1 MNRGKVYTVMLIGLL
16 GIGACGGGEK
26 EVVIGS
32 KDFTEQKI
40 LREMMAALIEGNS
53 DIKAEQ
59 KVLDGTLICWNSLR
73 NGEIDLYAEYTG
85 TALASG
91 SFNSLS
97 AKLMAIL
104 KQEPLTDPQEAINI
118 VDLMWICQQHGL
130 IWLEPLGFNNTYTL
144 MMRRDQAQ
152 ELGVQKISDLGVH
165 KDKLTSGFT
174 HDFLER
180 PEDGYPGL
188 IEHYG
193 WSLEKEPKRM
203 DHGLI
208 YKAIAEGDVD
218 LICGFATDGQIS
230 ADLVKLEDDEQFFPK
245 YYAAPIVRAD
255 TLKKYPELEDI
266 LSKLAGKIDNKTMAQ
281 LNYEVDEKGRQ
292 AAEVAGEF
300 LQKSGL
306 MTE

>member
-32 KDFTEQKI
+32 KDFTEQVI

-59 KVLDGTLICWNSLR
+59 KSLGGTLICINSLR

-85 TALASG
+85 TALR
-91 SFNSLS
+91 
-97 AKLMAIL
+97 AIWE
-104 KQEPLTDPQEAINI
+104 QVADPQKPKDIIAFIW
-118 VDLMWICQQHGL
+118 LSQQRGL
-130 IWLEPLGFNNTYTL
+130 IWLEQLGFNNTYTL

-152 ELGVQKISDLGVH
+152 ELGVQKISDLEAH

-188 IEHYG
+188 VKHYG
-193 WSLEKEPKRM
+193 WSLEKEPKGM
-203 DHGLI
+203 DHGLM

-230 ADLVKLEDDEQFFPK
+230 ADLVMLEDDEQFFPK

-266 LSKLAGKIDNKTMAQ
+266 LSKLAGRIDNKTMAQ

-300 LQKSGL
+300 LRKSGL